1 MKVKY
6 NNGGPISPEE
16 LRKRRVIASLNESQ
30 PVSDDPIMNMMRA
43 NQLAADRAGMMEGKV
58 QVGDDYVELPY
69 PTSFTGQATPDR
81 SYILD
86 AAMLMGGLPRAG
98 SAAASPKITKSMID
112 DLSAR
117 TGMSRELS
125 EEVLNAYDD
134 KALQQLRNKQATDRV
149 QNVADRAIREG
160 AREESQAI
168 VNLQGQFEEAVRAAA
183 QGEKDKVDAILMKMT
198 SDAAARR
205 AAEDEIYALA
215 EAISGRSG
223 GLSDKAAMNPLM
235 KDYLGMGDISMT
247 EYLANPGNFR
257 RTAGYPRLPFDITRG
272 ASRNEFG
279 GQINV
284 RKR

>member
-6 NNGGPISPEE
+6 YHGGPVDPEE

-86 AAMLMGGLPRAG
+86 AAMLMGGLPRSVSAG
-98 SAAASPKITKSMID
+98 ASLAD
-112 DLSAR
+112 D
-117 TGMSRELS
+117 
-125 EEVLNAYDD
+125 V
-134 KALQQLRNKQATDRV
+134 ALRQLRTKQATDRV

-215 EAISGRSG
+215 ETLSGRSG

-247 EYLANPGNFR
+247 EYLANPENFR
-257 RTAGYPRLPFDITRG
+257 RTAGYPRLPFNITRG

-284 RKR
+284 KKR